1 MSLDVVE
8 PVTPVAPARWLA
20 VVGLVIA
27 TLLAGVSA
35 IWEAFLTPLMATWT
49 SGGQA
54 HFVRLPVALLCAL
67 VGNAALAWFAYSVT
81 GKMLAIAAPFL
92 AWTAPIIMAAGRTKE
107 GDLILTSNNWVGIS
121 TMLVGAL
128 TYAVV
133 VYWLT
138 IRSLRRPVTVS

>member
-1 MSLDVVE
+1 
-8 PVTPVAPARWLA
+8 
-20 VVGLVIA
+20 
-27 TLLAGVSA
+27 
-35 IWEAFLTPLMATWT
+35 MATWT